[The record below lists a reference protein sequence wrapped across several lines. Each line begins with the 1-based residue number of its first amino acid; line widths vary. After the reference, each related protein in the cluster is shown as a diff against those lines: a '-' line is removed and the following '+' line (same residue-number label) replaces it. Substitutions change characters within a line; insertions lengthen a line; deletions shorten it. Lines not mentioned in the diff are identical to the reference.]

1 MWPKCKPQNRRLER
15 EHVLGVK
22 LRSSHVRAAR
32 NRLVAVSL
40 GAAFTALL
48 GACLFWCGGRWALDR
63 FIYQNKA
70 FAIQDFDLRTDG
82 VIAVDQ
88 LRHWTGIQTG
98 ANLLDLDLA
107 RVKRDLEM
115 IPWVDSASVE
125 RIPPHTLRIRVFER
139 EPVAQ
144 INVLRPG
151 AEGAIDVAPYY
162 INAAGYLMLPLDPR
176 QRSATAPAPEP
187 LPLLGGGLNPDDIQ
201 PGRRLKSPQLAAALQ
216 LLQIF
221 QRSPM
226 ASLVDLSRIDLS
238 SPDVLTVA
246 TDQGA
251 EITFGLTNL
260 DQQLRRWH
268 EIWQRAQRENKVIAS
283 LDLAVT
289 NNIPAR
295 WLEAGAATPST
306 PRLPQP
312 LRPRRKHV

>member
-1 MWPKCKPQNRRLER
+1 MWPRRKPQNRRLGR
-15 EHVLGVK
+15 EHLLGVK
-22 LRSSHVRAAR
+22 VRSSQVRATRNRRAAR
-32 NRLVAVSL
+32 GLGFVFKLV
-40 GAAFTALL
+40 L
-48 GACLFWCGGRWALDR
+48 GACLLWCGGQWAINRL
-63 FIYQNKA
+63 FYQNKA

-98 ANLLDLDLA
+98 DNLLALDLA
-107 RVKRDLEM
+107 QVKRDLEM
-115 IPWVDSASVE
+115 IPWIDSASVE

-144 INVLRPG
+144 INVLRPAAQG
-151 AEGAIDVAPYY
+151 GIAVALYY
-162 INAAGYLMLPLDPR
+162 INDAGYLMLPLNPR
-176 QRSATAPAPEP
+176 QRSATAPAPEL

-201 PGRRLKSPQLAAALQ
+201 PGRRIKSPQLAAALQ
-216 LLQIF
+216 LLESF

-226 ASLVDLSRIDLS
+226 ASFADLNRIDLS
-238 SPDVLTVA
+238 APDVLAVT

-251 EITFGLTNL
+251 EITFGLADL

-268 EIWQRAQRENKVIAS
+268 EIFQRAQRENKVIAS

-295 WLEAGAATPST
+295 WLEAGAAPPAS
-306 PRLPQP
+306 PKLPKP
-312 LRPRRKHV
+312 LRLRRKHV